1 MFSFPVKHKML
12 TTAVHNIMIRVIIYC
27 KDSEIA
33 GFMPDNPSGRCAY
46 LMNIYVRKRYGG
58 ESAGFSEMR
67 DMMLLTYGK

>member
-1 MFSFPVKHKML
+1 
-12 TTAVHNIMIRVIIYC
+12 
-27 KDSEIA
+27 
-33 GFMPDNPSGRCAY
+33 MPDNPSGRCAY